1 MNIGQEEEEDLIIND
16 LANSS
21 NRIRDRAVLINRE
34 ARQHN
39 EILNRIEQGAEN
51 AASLLNEESEHVNII
66 LAGGKNDCYLKL
78 GVTINIVLLIYLLAT
93 SL

>member
-1 MNIGQEEEEDLIIND
+1 MNLAQKEEDLIIND

-21 NRIRDRAVLINRE
+21 NRIRDRAVLINIE

-39 EILNRIEQGAEN
+39 QILSRIEQGAEN
-51 AASLLNEESEHVNII
+51 AASLLNEESDHVNLI

-78 GVTINIVLLIYLLAT
+78 GVIINITLLIYLLAT